1 MISSK
6 PQQNTFSA
14 PARTAFTPYSPGRD
28 DKKRQSTEN
37 RRKSF
42 KFTPE
47 SSPHRTALFP
57 PHINAA
63 PLALDYSTLNLL
75 RQNHPAWNLLCTR
88 HAPLVAVFL
97 HQLFIVPN
105 VQILSQADLIKAFI
119 DTQWLADFDNRLD
132 KYLAAAGKTD
142 GERR

>member
-1 MISSK
+1 MNKGFFTSCQNPQKTAKKSLTSPQIQPASGGASS
-6 PQQNTFSA
+6 T
-14 PARTAFTPYSPGRD
+14 T
-28 DKKRQSTEN
+28 
-37 RRKSF
+37 
-42 KFTPE
+42 
-47 SSPHRTALFP
+47 
-57 PHINAA
+57 INAA